1 MDIGFEDGRRNF
13 GRNFGF
19 ENEREAAAAAA
30 AAAASAHS
38 ALHFSLVRHSCLF
51 PGRSLECKDQEN
63 RETNLH
69 SLHCGA

>member
-38 ALHFSLVRHSCLF
+38 ALHFSCEAQLSF
-51 PGRSLECKDQEN
+51 PRKKP
-63 RETNLH
+63 
-69 SLHCGA
+69 